1 MGGDMQEDQLELLES
16 RINNAIAFIE
26 NLRSREKGFVQ
37 ENEDLHQKIV
47 TLEENMAEKEKKIE
61 ELKGSQGFLREKIEA
76 ILGKLESFASIDTER
91 QFNLKNYPEQEKT
104 ESLTGEEM
112 PGVQTEQV
120 IIEENIVDLKE
131 DFSLLEP
138 DETVTKGENVSADEE
153 VIQDEAAQTGEE
165 ISGGEEVL
173 PDEEVI
179 QDGAAR
185 TGEEISGS
193 EEVLPDEEV
202 IQDGAA
208 QTGEEISGSEEVL
221 PDEEII
227 QDGAAQTGE
236 EILSEES
243 EKPLDLPGDAQNKND
258 NMLFAIENDIDSDN
272 LLHADNGNNAKKTRG
287 ESYNKKWLD
296 NNPFIET

>member
-1 MGGDMQEDQLELLES
+1 MQEDQLELLES

-91 QFNLKNYPEQEKT
+91 QFDLKNYPEQEKT

-165 ISGGEEVL
+165 ISG
-173 PDEEVI
+173 
-179 QDGAAR
+179 
-185 TGEEISGS
+185 S

-202 IQDGAA
+202 IQDKIV
-208 QTGEEISGSEEVL
+208 QTDEEISG
-221 PDEEII
+221 
-227 QDGAAQTGE
+227 
-236 EILSEES
+236 SEES
-243 EKPLDLPGDAQNKND
+243 EKPLDLPGDAQKKND
-258 NMLFAIENDIDSDN
+258 DMLFTIENDIESDN
-272 LLHADNGNNAKKTRG
+272 LLHADDGNNAKKTG
-287 ESYNKKWLD
+287 KESYNKKWFD

>member
-1 MGGDMQEDQLELLES
+1 MQEDQLELLES

-26 NLRSREKGFVQ
+26 NLKSREKDLIQ
-37 ENEDLHQKIV
+37 ENKDLHQKIV
-47 TLEENMAEKEKKIE
+47 TLEENVTEKEKKIE
-61 ELKGSQGFLREKIEA
+61 ELKGSQEFLREKIEA

-153 VIQDEAAQTGEE
+153 VIQDEAA
-165 ISGGEEVL
+165 
-173 PDEEVI
+173 
-179 QDGAAR
+179 R
-185 TGEEISGS
+185 TGEETSGS

-202 IQDGAA
+202 IQDEAA
-208 QTGEEISGSEEVL
+208 RTGEETSGSEEVL
-221 PDEEII
+221 PD
-227 QDGAAQTGE
+227 
-236 EILSEES
+236 SEES

-258 NMLFAIENDIDSDN
+258 NMLFTIENDIDSDN
-272 LLHADNGNNAKKTRG
+272 LLHADDGNNAKKTG
-287 ESYNKKWLD
+287 EESYNKKWLD

>member
-1 MGGDMQEDQLELLES
+1 MQEDQLELLES

-91 QFNLKNYPEQEKT
+91 QFDLKNYPEQEKT

-153 VIQDEAAQTGEE
+153 VIKDEEAQTGEE
-165 ISGGEEVL
+165 
-173 PDEEVI
+173 
-179 QDGAAR
+179 
-185 TGEEISGS
+185 TSGS

-202 IQDGAA
+202 IQDEAA
-208 QTGEEISGSEEVL
+208 R
-221 PDEEII
+221 
-227 QDGAAQTGE
+227 TGE

-272 LLHADNGNNAKKTRG
+272 LLHADNGNNAKKTRE

>member
-37 ENEDLHQKIV
+37 ENEDLQQKIV

-179 QDGAAR
+179 QDEAAR

-202 IQDGAA
+202 IQD
-208 QTGEEISGSEEVL
+208 E
-221 PDEEII
+221 
-227 QDGAAQTGE
+227 AAQTGE

>member
-1 MGGDMQEDQLELLES
+1 MQEDQLELLES

-91 QFNLKNYPEQEKT
+91 QFDLKNYPEQEKT

-153 VIQDEAAQTGEE
+153 VIQDEAA
-165 ISGGEEVL
+165 
-173 PDEEVI
+173 
-179 QDGAAR
+179 R

-193 EEVLPDEEV
+193 EEVLPNEEV
-202 IQDGAA
+202 IQD
-208 QTGEEISGSEEVL
+208 EE
-221 PDEEII
+221 
-227 QDGAAQTGE
+227 ARTGE

-258 NMLFAIENDIDSDN
+258 NMLFTIENDIDSYN
-272 LLHADNGNNAKKTRG
+272 LLHADDGNNAKKTG
-287 ESYNKKWLD
+287 EESYNKKWLD

>member
-1 MGGDMQEDQLELLES
+1 MQEDQLELLES

-26 NLRSREKGFVQ
+26 NLKSREKDLIQ

-47 TLEENMAEKEKKIE
+47 TLEENVTEKEKKIE
-61 ELKGSQGFLREKIEA
+61 ELKGSQEFLREKIEA

-153 VIQDEAAQTGEE
+153 VIQDEAA
-165 ISGGEEVL
+165 
-173 PDEEVI
+173 
-179 QDGAAR
+179 R
-185 TGEEISGS
+185 TGEETSGS
-193 EEVLPDEEV
+193 EEVLPD
-202 IQDGAA
+202 
-208 QTGEEISGSEEVL
+208 
-221 PDEEII
+221 
-227 QDGAAQTGE
+227 
-236 EILSEES
+236 SEES
-243 EKPLDLPGDAQNKND
+243 EKPLDLPGDAQKKND
-258 NMLFAIENDIDSDN
+258 DMLFTIENDIESDN
-272 LLHADNGNNAKKTRG
+272 LLHADDGNNAKKTG
-287 ESYNKKWLD
+287 EESYNKKWFD

>member
-1 MGGDMQEDQLELLES
+1 MQEDQLELLES

-91 QFNLKNYPEQEKT
+91 QFDLKNYPEQEKT
-104 ESLTGEEM
+104 ESLTDEEM

-153 VIQDEAAQTGEE
+153 VIQDEE
-165 ISGGEEVL
+165 
-173 PDEEVI
+173 
-179 QDGAAR
+179 AR

-202 IQDGAA
+202 IQD
-208 QTGEEISGSEEVL
+208 EEV
-221 PDEEII
+221 
-227 QDGAAQTGE
+227 QTGE

-258 NMLFAIENDIDSDN
+258 NMLFTIENDIDSDN
-272 LLHADNGNNAKKTRG
+272 LLHADDGNNAKKTG
-287 ESYNKKWLD
+287 EESYNKKWLD

>member
-1 MGGDMQEDQLELLES
+1 MQEDQLELLES

-91 QFNLKNYPEQEKT
+91 QFDLKNYPEQEKT

-153 VIQDEAAQTGEE
+153 VIQDEAA
-165 ISGGEEVL
+165 
-173 PDEEVI
+173 
-179 QDGAAR
+179 R

-193 EEVLPDEEV
+193 EEVLPDEKV
-202 IQDGAA
+202 IQ
-208 QTGEEISGSEEVL
+208 GEE
-221 PDEEII
+221 
-227 QDGAAQTGE
+227 AQTGE

-258 NMLFAIENDIDSDN
+258 NMLFTIENDIDSDN
-272 LLHADNGNNAKKTRG
+272 LLHADDGNNAKKTG
-287 ESYNKKWLD
+287 EESYNKKWLD